1 MAEYREVRIPTI
13 LRVMPLEGS
22 RLRVELGSGSILEL
36 DMAGRLGTI
45 RFCPLAEPEVF
56 RSVTTDGQKL
66 RFGKALEITA
76 SEVMDLAMIPPP
88 RYTGGSEAD
97 G

>member
-1 MAEYREVRIPTI
+1 MVLVECLFVCRNGERRTAYGRIQG
-13 LRVMPLEGS
+13 L
-22 RLRVELGSGSILEL
+22 ELGSGSILEL